1 MPEINK
7 NKGVSVST
15 SYSGTLVTGTFTFTI
30 ADMDDGAKAIYDEVY
45 GGLKDKNYDATKTA
59 LTDAGYKCN

>member
-45 GGLKDKNYDATKTA
+45 GEFKDKNYDATKTA